1 MLETPSD
8 LNQFHLEN
16 RSGDLIL
23 HVVPID
29 SDTHPANTSPSILF
43 IRNACT
49 GKSYYYAI
57 DHPDSLPKFPIS
69 TLISYLSLAPNV
81 KWSLDRKTMTQLL
94 YIKGVYDAN
103 LCGFLEKNDII
114 DPFEFET
121 AAHNLVKRNS
131 HSHTKVN
138 KAIPLL
144 KHMEA
149 FDDMCEDVIKMIKK
163 FSVDSSFLHV
173 NNKIISTLRNL
184 EFNGIYVDGE
194 LFDKHFQ
201 TSPNKYGMVFS
212 QYNVYTSTGRPSNRF
227 GGINYAALNH
237 SDGSRKC
244 FVSRHRN
251 DGKMVMVDYTA
262 FHPRI
267 ICLLT
272 DYKIPIETDIYEY
285 LAKLYFQKKEVDETD
300 ISNAKQLTF
309 RQLYGGVEDKY
320 SHIKYLAN
328 LKSFI
333 DSKWEFFQ
341 KNGYVETPLFK
352 RKITSYHIQDPSPT
366 KLFNYILQASE
377 GEIAI
382 PRIQL
387 VQDHLLS
394 KKAKTKAILY
404 TYDSVLY
411 DFHKDDGLQ
420 TLNEIREIMSINGAF
435 PMKTYIGSSYQ
446 DIKLVNI

>member
-1 MLETPSD
+1 MIETISD
-8 LNQFHLEN
+8 FEKFQSEN
-16 RSGDLIL
+16 RDGDLIL
-23 HVVPID
+23 HVVPVESD
-29 SDTHPANTSPSILF
+29 SHPSDTFPSILF
-43 IRNACT
+43 IRNIST
-49 GKSYYYAI
+49 GRSYYYAI
-57 DHPDSLPKFPIS
+57 DHPDSLPKIS
-69 TLISYLSLAPNV
+69 LKDLMDYLTLCGNI
-81 KWSLDRKTMTQLL
+81 KWALDRKVMTQLL
-94 YIKGVYDAN
+94 YIKNVYDAN

-114 DPFEFET
+114 DPSEFET
-121 AAHNLVKRNS
+121 PAHNLVRRNA
-131 HSHTKVN
+131 HSHTRVN
-138 KAIPLL
+138 RAIPLL
-144 KHMEA
+144 KHLEA
-149 FDDMCEDVIKMIKK
+149 FDDMCEDVIKMIKN
-163 FSVDSSFLHV
+163 FNVYPAFLQV

-184 EFNGIYVDGE
+184 EFNGIYVDNE
-194 LFDKHFQ
+194 LFKTYFK
-201 TSPNKYGMVFS
+201 TIPNKDGMVFS

-227 GGINYAALNH
+227 GGVNYAALNH

-244 FVSRHRN
+244 FVSRYGN

-333 DSKWEFFQ
+333 DEKWDFFQ

-352 RKITSYHIQDPSPT
+352 RKITEHHIQGPNPT

-387 VQDHLLS
+387 VQDYLLN
-394 KKAKTKAILY
+394 KKAKTKPIIY

-411 DFHKDDGLQ
+411 DFHKDDGIE
-420 TLNEIREIMSINGAF
+420 TLNEIREIMSCNKAF
-435 PMKTYIGSSYQ
+435 PMKTYIGGSYQ
-446 DIKLVNI
+446 DLRLISL